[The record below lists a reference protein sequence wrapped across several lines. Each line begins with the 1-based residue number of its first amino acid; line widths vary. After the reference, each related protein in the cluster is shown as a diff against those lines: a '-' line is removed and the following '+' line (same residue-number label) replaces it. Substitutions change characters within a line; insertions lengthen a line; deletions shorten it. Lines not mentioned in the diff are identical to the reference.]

1 MLKRKI
7 TNEII
12 DYLQSGNDMILLVEG
27 ARQIGKSYSIR
38 EAGKQVFPHFVEL
51 NFVTDDE
58 GAQIFK
64 NVHTTEEFYLKLG
77 AVAGKDLDTRENT
90 LVFLDEIQHYPQFLT
105 LLKFLREEG
114 RYRYIASGS
123 LLGLALRETTSIPVG
138 SVMRKQMYQLDFE
151 EFLWANNMG
160 EEAIHAFR
168 EKFHNRESLSEDLHK
183 YLLDLFKRYLLVGGM
198 PAAVN
203 EYLASHNIY
212 RVREVHEAIRH
223 MYIAD
228 ATQYEKE
235 ANKTLL
241 IRRIY
246 EMVPSQMENKK
257 KRMVAKDISGKKG
270 DRFANYTEEF
280 EYLISSGISL
290 AVHAVSNPIFPLR
303 ESLHKNLLKLY
314 LNDVGMLTA
323 SLYQENVLPILNDER
338 SVNLGAIYESVV
350 AQELAAHGNRLF
362 YYDNRKKG
370 EVDFMV
376 DDYSH
381 TSILP
386 IEVKSG
392 KDYTSHA
399 ALDRLV
405 TNPDYP
411 IKQALV
417 LSNAREVRVTERII
431 YLPIYYIM
439 FVDRHSMRKQS
450 SMYF

>member
-7 TNEII
+7 ISELVE
-12 DYLQSGNDMILLVEG
+12 YFQSGNDMILLVEG

-38 EAGKQVFPHFVEL
+38 EAGRQVFPHFVEL

-58 GAQIFK
+58 GPQIFK
-64 NVHTTEEFYLKLG
+64 NVHTTEEFYFKLG
-77 AVAGKDLDTRENT
+77 AVAGKELDTRENT
-90 LVFLDEIQHYPQFLT
+90 LVFLDEIQHYPQYLT

-123 LLGLALRETTSIPVG
+123 LLGLALRETISIPVG
-138 SVMRKQMYQLDFE
+138 SVMRKQMFQLDFE
-151 EFLWANNMG
+151 EFLWANNMN
-160 EEAIHAFR
+160 EETLRVFR
-168 EKFHNRESLSEDLHK
+168 DMFQKREALSEELHA

-203 EYLASHNIY
+203 EYLASHNIV

-228 ATQYEKE
+228 AIQYEKE

-246 EMVPSQMENKK
+246 ELVPSQMENKK
-257 KRMVAKDISGKKG
+257 KRMVAKDIRGKDG
-270 DRFANYTEEF
+270 DRFINYQEEF
-280 EYLISSGISL
+280 EYLISSGITL
-290 AVHAVSNPIFPLR
+290 AVHAISNPIFPLR
-303 ESLHKNLLKLY
+303 ESIHKNLLKLY
-314 LNDVGMLTA
+314 MNDVGMLAA
-323 SLYQENVLPILNDER
+323 SLYQENVMPILNEER
-338 SVNLGAIYESVV
+338 SVNIGAIYESVV
-350 AQELAAHGNRLF
+350 AQELSAHGNRLF

-376 DDYSH
+376 DDYLHSA
-381 TSILP
+381 ILP

-399 ALDRLV
+399 ALDRLIA
-405 TNPDYP
+405 NADYP
-411 IKQALV
+411 IKQAFV
-417 LSNAREVRVTERII
+417 FSNAREVRVTEKLV

-439 FVDRHSMRKQS
+439 FVDKRNI
-450 SMYF
+450 YDVYI